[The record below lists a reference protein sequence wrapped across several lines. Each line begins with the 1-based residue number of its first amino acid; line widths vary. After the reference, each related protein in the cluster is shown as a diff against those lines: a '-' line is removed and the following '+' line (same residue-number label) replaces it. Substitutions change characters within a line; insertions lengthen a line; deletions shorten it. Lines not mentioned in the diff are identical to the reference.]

1 MFDPENSDHAVSF
14 AREFLEKYTAVGFGA
29 LSKREIDLLL
39 IQLLQKHLQGFQD
52 MSDFDAALTL
62 RTTKRKIRGLRDE
75 VSFREARD
83 EDYLN
88 INLRSELKRAEVLP
102 SEHGTVKIQ
111 LDDAVLRGYA
121 EKIVRSEFG
130 IVDSSFNSAILQ
142 LSGEKYLLLCLT
154 VLTPDERAQ
163 AERALGEFYPDQPRL
178 EGQHGNLFA
187 QIRRAFVV
195 GAGEQAGKLC
205 VSGAMALVTG
215 GASIFL
221 ESAEPLTDAGR
232 GIGEAL
238 QQAWNYFTQE
248 ADAGE

>member
-1 MFDPENSDHAVSF
+1 VFDPANAEDAVSF

-29 LSKREIDLLL
+29 LSKREVDLLL
-39 IQLLQKHLQGFQD
+39 IQLLHKHLQGFQD
-52 MSDFDAALTL
+52 KSDFDAALIL
-62 RTTKRKIRGLRDE
+62 RTTKRKVRGLRDE
-75 VSFREARD
+75 VSFREARS

-88 INLRSELKRAEVLP
+88 VNLRNELKRAEVLP
-102 SEHGTVKIQ
+102 GEHGTVKIQ

-163 AERALGEFYPDQPRL
+163 AERALEGLYPDQPRA
-178 EGQHGNLFA
+178 EGQNGSLFA
-187 QIRRAFVV
+187 QLRRAFVM

-221 ESAEPLTDAGR
+221 ESAEPLTDTGR
-232 GIGEAL
+232 GIGQAL